1 MFFIIFLFSKVS
13 SSKGCGQNRQWSSLE
28 KAWLDFLG
36 ILTRISWDWNQSSDR
51 KLSYWPWAPLDKT
64 IPAKIWTSQ
73 VSTSYSYCLVRL
85 QPSTILGGVLLGSGR
100 DKLHRL
106 GANHS
111 QVSHDESFGSYRSI
125 SFQTKQEVY
134 RDLRNLALLGL
145 HVYSPLPTS
154 HHSQWHDL
162 CRGKF
167 LAVKIPSTH
176 IFIET
181 AEITAKGTLI
191 SVLCCDEVCISLIAK
206 VRRARDV
213 RAELSRS
220 QVVCWSTLL
229 YNIFLL
235 SGWWN
240 IDAVDDYGSP
250 EARWCVWAHCC
261 TIFFCYLAG
270 EI

>member
-1 MFFIIFLFSKVS
+1 MSSIIFLFSKVS
-13 SSKGCGQNRQWSSLE
+13 SSKGCEQNRQWSSLE
-28 KAWLDFLG
+28 EAWLDFLG

-85 QPSTILGGVLLGSGR
+85 QPSAILGGVLLGSGR

-176 IFIET
+176 ICIET
-181 AEITAKGTLI
+181 AEITANELLFLFCV
-191 SVLCCDEVCISLIAK
+191 VLKFVSLWLQRWDEQEMS
-206 VRRARDV
+206 
-213 RAELSRS
+213 ELS
-220 QVVCWSTLL
+220 
-229 YNIFLL
+229 
-235 SGWWN
+235 
-240 IDAVDDYGSP
+240 SP
-250 EARWCVWAHCC
+250 EARWCVGAHCC
-261 TIFFCYLAG
+261 AIFLCYIWLVKYRWCG
-270 EI
+270 WWWLSRS

>member
-1 MFFIIFLFSKVS
+1 MSFIIFLFSKVS
-13 SSKGCGQNRQWSSLE
+13 SSKGCEQNRQWSSLE
-28 KAWLDFLG
+28 EAWLDFLG

-51 KLSYWPWAPLDKT
+51 KLSYWPWTPLDKT

-145 HVYSPLPTS
+145 HVYSPIPTS

-176 IFIET
+176 IFIAT
-181 AEITAKGTLI
+181 AEITAKETLI
-191 SVLCCDEVCISLIAK
+191 SVLCWSLYLFDCKGETSKRCQSWALQKPGGVLEHIA
-206 VRRARDV
+206 VQYFFV
-213 RAELSRS
+213 
-220 QVVCWSTLL
+220 
-229 YNIFLL
+229 I

-240 IDAVDDYGSP
+240 IDDVDDDGSP
-250 EARWCVWAHCC
+250 EVR
-261 TIFFCYLAG
+261 
-270 EI
+270 